1 MSSLEVS
8 RTNVREFCAN
18 NDHNTKDKEMTRI
31 KSDISYWNALY
42 FVVILALS
50 ILITSILTLIPRHN
64 SVLYPFYWY
73 EIAIMYIL
81 VIAATTAFS
90 HILEFFIYLNI
101 TELASFKMG
110 LRYFM
115 KVLLVVGIPYLSI
128 YSIWT
133 IVLGNSHPMPFFV
146 MATYMTSWIFSFV
159 LIWFTIPSD
168 LRKDKVARMKIK
180 AYFFYQCMWIVIQ
193 FQLTALTQ
201 IFQMLSAGLRPQWIM
216 ALLIPSCRALNHKIL
231 GKLVYKMVGPCNKL
245 ADILLSTSVDMYFG
259 LYVAILLAS
268 ASEFTVYC
276 ILGVDLLLHFRSCF
290 QIARLQQR
298 IQTNEGETEEMKNI
312 MDKDVEDLILSEVI
326 EGLIPISYAA
336 NFATAYYGPNATLI
350 GNVRSNYFDFKEIE
364 DIDNVFISMIQLF
377 AVDVCCILVTAITL
391 WFSGKRNILKEFCK
405 IMKKYWIIL
414 AIKLAGGF
422 YTTFA
427 QNDVNVGMDTTFKF
441 EWITKEGRI
450 RFIQNATDIST
461 IEKLFLLKNSSLI

>member
-1 MSSLEVS
+1 MSSQEVS
-8 RTNVREFCAN
+8 RSKVLEFCPP
-18 NDHNTKDKEMTRI
+18 NDDNTNDKKMARI

-42 FVVILALS
+42 FVVVLASS

-64 SVLYPFYWY
+64 SVLYPIYWY
-73 EIAIMYIL
+73 EVAIMYIL
-81 VIAATTAFS
+81 VVAANTTFT
-90 HILEFFIYLNI
+90 HILELYIYLNV
-101 TELASFKMG
+101 TELACIKMG
-110 LRYFM
+110 LGYFM
-115 KVLLVVGIPYLSI
+115 KALLVVGIPYLSI
-128 YSIWT
+128 YLIWT
-133 IVLGNSHPMPFFV
+133 IILGNSYPMPFFV
-146 MATYMTSWIFSFV
+146 MATFMTSWVFYFV
-159 LIWFTIPSD
+159 LIWIAIPSD
-168 LRKDKVARMKIK
+168 LRKEKVVRMKIK
-180 AYFFYQCMWIVIQ
+180 AYFLYQCMWIVIQ

-216 ALLIPSCRALNHKIL
+216 ALLIPSFRALNYKIL
-231 GKLVYKMVGPCNKL
+231 GKLVYKMTGSCNKL

-268 ASEFTVYC
+268 ASDFTVYC
-276 ILGVDLLLHFRSCF
+276 ILGVDLFLHFRSCF
-290 QIARLQQR
+290 QIARLQHR
-298 IQTNEGETEEMKNI
+298 IQANEGETEAMKNN

-364 DIDNVFISMIQLF
+364 DVDNVFISMIQLF
-377 AVDVCCILVTAITL
+377 TVDVCCILVTAITL

-422 YTTFA
+422 FTTFA

-461 IEKLFLLKNSSLI
+461 IEKSFLLKNNSLI